1 MPQNHNCVPRDMGPS
16 VPQSLLLLLLPG
28 IGSQEKNNTSGRGRE
43 GREGGRV
50 VVFFSRVLSVAE
62 RFSWEC
68 QSECVSAL
76 LSPLGKPKHGTADR
90 GNGDDFCRW
99 KI

>member
-28 IGSQEKNNTSGRGRE
+28 IGSQEKTTHLAEE

-68 QSECVSAL
+68 QSECVSSP
-76 LSPLGKPKHGTADR
+76 LSPLRKPKHGTADR

-99 KI
+99 RI